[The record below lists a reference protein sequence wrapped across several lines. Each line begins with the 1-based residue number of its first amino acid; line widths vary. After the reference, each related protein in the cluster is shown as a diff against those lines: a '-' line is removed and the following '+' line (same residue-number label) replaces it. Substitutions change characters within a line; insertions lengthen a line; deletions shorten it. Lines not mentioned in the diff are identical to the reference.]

1 MLSNQFPVSDCGVVD
16 SLVWSWILVL
26 LNLTNENIYK
36 KRRENENDFDD
47 THVMFYPSSFVPR
60 LLIRRPL
67 WNENPSNEYNNSSS
81 RIMAWRQCFE
91 IDYVGQWRLLYKFYI
106 KIWLKPKP
114 LAIWEFQFQF
124 RFLFVSF
131 RILRFMTRCN
141 KQSSWKVPFS
151 NWNMYFLFEWHLP
164 SPNYFRRWE
173 AICTACHVNVLIL
186 THRNG
191 RWCRFEIENVGRDY
205 IAITKTDKKQKIWE
219 NYILEEEKN
228 EVIIQIYWN
237 QKIKWNKTWHKCYQ
251 KIK

>member
-1 MLSNQFPVSDCGVVD
+1 MK
-16 SLVWSWILVL
+16 
-26 LNLTNENIYK
+26 T
-36 KRRENENDFDD
+36 
-47 THVMFYPSSFVPR
+47 MF
-60 LLIRRPL
+60 
-67 WNENPSNEYNNSSS
+67 WNWLCWTMET
-81 RIMAWRQCFE
+81 AVQ
-91 IDYVGQWRLLYKFYI
+91 FYI

-131 RILRFMTRCN
+131 RILRYMTRCN

-205 IAITKTDKKQKIWE
+205 IAITKTHKKQKIWE
-219 NYILEEEKN
+219 NYILEEEKKRGN
-228 EVIIQIYWN
+228 HSNILEPKN
-237 QKIKWNKTWHKCYQ
+237 QMK
-251 KIK
+251 